1 MGKAIVTFI
10 FTSVLSFVA
19 GDYFTIFAPAIL
31 MGTIVFVG
39 STLYSQTEDLKEQV
53 EVLRNELAEQ
63 GNKEKDDLEK

>member
-10 FTSVLSFVA
+10 FTSVLSLVA

-53 EVLRNELAEQ
+53 EALRNELAEQ

>member
-1 MGKAIVTFI
+1 MGKALVTFI

-53 EVLRNELAEQ
+53 EALRNELAEQ

>member
-1 MGKAIVTFI
+1 MGKAIITFLVTVI
-10 FTSVLSFVA
+10 LIYAA

-53 EVLRNELAEQ
+53 EALRNELAEK

>member
-10 FTSVLSFVA
+10 FTSVLSLVA

-53 EVLRNELAEQ
+53 EALRNELAEK
-63 GNKEKDDLEK
+63 GNKEKDDSEK

>member
-1 MGKAIVTFI
+1 MGKALVTFI
-10 FTSVLSFVA
+10 FTSVLSLVA

-53 EVLRNELAEQ
+53 EALRNELAEQ

>member
-10 FTSVLSFVA
+10 FTSVLSLVA

-53 EVLRNELAEQ
+53 EALRNELAEK